1 MDHPYHSSFPCILF
15 SFDMIFIIAFAF
27 GLLQLVVKSGSL
39 QKEIDR
45 FKKEQYQQTYFG
57 GGLEV
62 GRYKLIA

>member
-1 MDHPYHSSFPCILF
+1 
-15 SFDMIFIIAFAF
+15 MIFIIAFAF

-62 GRYKLIA
+62 GRYKLIAWP